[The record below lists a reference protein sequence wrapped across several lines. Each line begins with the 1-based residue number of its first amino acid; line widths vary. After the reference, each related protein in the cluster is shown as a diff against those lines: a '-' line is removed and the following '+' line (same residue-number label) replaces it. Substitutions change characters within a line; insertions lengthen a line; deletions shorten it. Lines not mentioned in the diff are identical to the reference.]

1 MQEIAKGIDFE
12 IIYGDTDS
20 LFLGY
25 DNNNTGSSL
34 NAEEIVPK
42 FKEECSKQLG
52 VEVEHAKTYHT
63 AIISDK
69 KKHYV
74 GWTGIEGKE
83 PDIVGMEGDKNDRP
97 KWINTVFRQT
107 VADIVTN
114 NGNADPIVNLRK
126 AISDLELGNVDPEL
140 LKRSNRLSKNPEE
153 YENEND
159 RKRKIGLA
167 IGARKGDII
176 EYYESD
182 NNKEGY
188 SLNPQDISVKK
199 YKVMLWKAVRDI
211 SDIAGYDMVAMEHEL
226 VLNSRNMATKQ
237 SLPVAWSGY
246 ANLSKEVI

>member
-1 MQEIAKGIDFE
+1 MQEIAKSMGFE
-12 IIYGDTDS
+12 IVYGDTDS
-20 LFLGY
+20 LFLY
-25 DNNNTGSSL
+25 NPSYGSSG
-34 NAEEIVPK
+34 AVPSRDIISR
-42 FKEECSKQLG
+42 FQEECGKQLG
-52 VEVEHAKTYHT
+52 VEAEHAKTYQT
-63 AIISDK
+63 AVISDK

-74 GWTGIEGKE
+74 GWTVIEGKE

-107 VADIVTN
+107 VRDIVN
-114 NGNADPIVNLRK
+114 NADPIVNLRK
-126 AISDLELGNVDPEL
+126 AISGLESGHVDPEL
-140 LKRSNRLSKNPEE
+140 LKRFNRLSKNPEE

-176 EYYESD
+176 EYFESD

-199 YKVMLWKAVRDI
+199 YKIMLWKAVKDI
-211 SDIAGYDMVAMEHEL
+211 LEIAGYDTAALEHEL
-226 VLNSRNMATKQ
+226 VYTNMTTQQ

-246 ANLSKEVI
+246 ANLHTGGEI

>member
-1 MQEIAKGIDFE
+1 MTVVEPYVQAV
-12 IIYGDTDS
+12 Y
-20 LFLGY
+20 Y
-25 DNNNTGSSL
+25 
-34 NAEEIVPK
+34 
-42 FKEECSKQLG
+42 FKISRRMYKQLG
-52 VEVEHAKTYHT
+52 VEVEHAKTYQT

-74 GWTGIEGKE
+74 GWTGIQGKE

-97 KWINTVFRQT
+97 RWINTVFRQT
-107 VADIVTN
+107 VRDIVN
-114 NGNADPIVNLRK
+114 NADAIANLKK
-126 AISDLELGNVDPEL
+126 AISDLELHNVNPEL

-176 EYYESD
+176 EYFESD

-199 YKVMLWKAVRDI
+199 YKIMLWKAVKDI
-211 SDIAGYDMVAMEHEL
+211 LEIAGYDIATIEQEL
-226 VLNSRNMATKQ
+226 ILIQ
-237 SLPVAWSGY
+237 
-246 ANLSKEVI
+246 I